1 MKHTINE
8 AYLENIA
15 KAAYEVNINVNVDR
29 PWDHLYPD
37 DKERWRQC
45 GEAAIMAFLH
55 PIMPTIQNAINAVTG
70 AYPGSQQ
77 VLMMLDEILQ
87 MRVGIGLQSSIDVP
101 PERPKLTLVP
111 KEDSSIFEEID
122 EILRAHYPIIAIEDG
137 KENDKRAWAVAVPS
151 INYAWGVADSPLQL
165 LEAVKQCS
173 HHIRNKKQEL
183 LQNPTVHDA
192 YVMAAQHNESVDDY
206 YKYCKE
212 NNKLPSEYR
221 FRVDIEHHDN
231 LQWLV
236 GTAVSDNVWTSTP
249 EELMKAVKDQI
260 EYIDTHQD
268 EIKQLLGGH
277 D

>member
-77 VLMMLDEILQ
+77 ILMMLDEILQ
-87 MRVGIGLQSSIDVP
+87 MRVGLGLQSQIDVP
-101 PERPKLTLVP
+101 LERPRLTLVP
-111 KEDSSIFEEID
+111 KVEVD
-122 EILRAHYPIIAIEDG
+122 
-137 KENDKRAWAVAVPS
+137 
-151 INYAWGVADSPLQL
+151 IN
-165 LEAVKQCS
+165 
-173 HHIRNKKQEL
+173 HKKQEL
-183 LQNPTVHDA
+183 LQDPIVHEA
-192 YVMAAQHNESVDDY
+192 YVLQAQHNEIVDDY
-206 YKYCKE
+206 YKYHKE
-212 NNKLPSEYR
+212 RNRVPNEYY
-221 FRVDIEHHDN
+221 FKIDIEYHDG
-231 LQWLV
+231 QWLV
-236 GTAVSDNVWTSTP
+236 GTAVSDNVWASTP